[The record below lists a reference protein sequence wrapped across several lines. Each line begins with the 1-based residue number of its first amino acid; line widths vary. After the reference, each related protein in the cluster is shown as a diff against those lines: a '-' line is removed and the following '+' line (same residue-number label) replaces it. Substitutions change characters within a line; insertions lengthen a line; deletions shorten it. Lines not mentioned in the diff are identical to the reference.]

1 MTSMSSWWWLHVLCL
16 VILQHVWVTAQELSP
31 TNETYLGNITA
42 WPDAD
47 KTTGTPSP
55 TVQMYPSHNTTRPD
69 QVYVTSE
76 ETSGTPNSTLETY
89 GSNVTTEPDQVY
101 TNSKETSGTPS
112 STLEIYKSNVT
123 TEPDLHYITSEE
135 SLSTVLE
142 TFSSNAATGP
152 DLYIFED
159 TSRTPNSTIYTNN
172 VNTGPTMIRE
182 ETSRIPNTTLES
194 YSSTSGPPLT
204 LINEE
209 TSGTSN
215 TTVKPY
221 LNNATTGTPLNSEE
235 TSGTANSTLA
245 SYSSTTGPHLTFL
258 SEETSGI
265 SNTTVET
272 YLNNATTGT
281 PLISE
286 ETSGTANSTLASYSS
301 TTGPQLTF
309 LSEETSRTSNTTVE
323 TYLNNATTGP
333 ILLSKETPGMHN
345 TPVDSYLSNVTLGSH
360 STFINDETFGPPYT
374 TQDSYLNNVTSGP
387 NLSYISDDS
396 SRTPTSGSD
405 LTYIREDTA
414 RTPNTTSETYL
425 YNVTKGY
432 ISENTSGTPNS
443 TLDSYSGNATS
454 GSHLAYMT
462 EETVGTRNTSLETF
476 QNNVTIGT
484 DLAYISEESTA
495 TPNTTSYT
503 SVFHTGVTKPPD
515 LVYTTS
521 EEPAPEAPH
530 TTLQTGG
537 APYIS
542 AVYCVQD
549 EDCPPF
555 TMCTGQGGLRVCQCH
570 LGSYFHHYLGCIT
583 ARTFLARIPSS
594 VLYWD
599 SISVNTTGHSSNEDD
614 IRHMEAAQY
623 HSDIFRVRVL
633 FQNVFGHI
641 PGYLSTS
648 VTDVELD
655 EGHVTIAHSFST
667 LYPVS
672 EEDVWSA
679 LTVSPPPCAEPHPDC
694 VSPLTSDNYK
704 GLSLCDY
711 DMCDSSS
718 SACLIHGGLVTCECR
733 PGFYKFSPMDRSCR
747 ECGSGFQWTEN
758 GCKRCP
764 IGFGGFNC
772 EESYL
777 LVVIVESCVGC
788 VLLVSLI
795 TLLVFYFRRKV
806 PKNPTF
812 IDSIVLGV
820 PTDQPSLRLPR
831 AQFSWRRE
839 WEWNEPPGKVLTDI
853 HQEAASQEGPA
864 IHMKTFGVPA
874 RFSAPN
880 IDHGRHNLSFIS
892 D

>member
-1 MTSMSSWWWLHVLCL
+1 MTSMSSRWWLHVLCL

-31 TNETYLGNITA
+31 TNETYFGNITA
-42 WPDAD
+42 WPDGD

-69 QVYVTSE
+69 QVYITSE

-89 GSNVTTEPDQVY
+89 RSNVTTEPDQVY
-101 TNSKETSGTPS
+101 TNSKETSGTPN
-112 STLEIYKSNVT
+112 STLETYRSNVTTEPDQVYTNSKETSGTPNSTLETYRSNVT

-135 SLSTVLE
+135 SLSTALE

-159 TSRTPNSTIYTNN
+159 TSRTPNTTIYTNN

-182 ETSRIPNTTLES
+182 ETSGIPNTTLES

-204 LINEE
+204 LISEE

-215 TTVKPY
+215 ITVKPY
-221 LNNATTGTPLNSEE
+221 LNNATTGTPLISEE

-272 YLNNATTGT
+272 YLNNATTGPT
-281 PLISE
+281 
-286 ETSGTANSTLASYSS
+286 
-301 TTGPQLTF
+301 
-309 LSEETSRTSNTTVE
+309 
-323 TYLNNATTGP
+323 
-333 ILLSKETPGMHN
+333 LLSKETSGMHN

-387 NLSYISDDS
+387 NLSYISDDT

-414 RTPNTTSETYL
+414 GTLNTTAETYL
-425 YNVTKGY
+425 YNVTTGY

-476 QNNVTIGT
+476 QNNVSIGT
-484 DLAYISEESTA
+484 DPAYISEESTA

-503 SVFHTGVTKPPD
+503 SGVTKPPD
-515 LVYTTS
+515 VVYTTS

-555 TMCTGQGGLRVCQCH
+555 TMCTGPGGLRVCQCH

-599 SISVNTTGHSSNEDD
+599 SISVNTTGRSSNEDD

-623 HSDIFRVRVL
+623 HSDIFRVQVL

-672 EEDVWSA
+672 EEDVWRA
-679 LTVSPPPCAEPHPDC
+679 LTVSPLLCAEPHPDC

-704 GLSLCDY
+704 GLSLCDF

-853 HQEAASQEGPA
+853 HQEAASQDGPA

-874 RFSAPN
+874 RFSSPN
-880 IDHGRHNLSFIS
+880 IDHGRHNLSFIN